1 MKKYKLIIA
10 VLAATAIFTVE
21 SNAQSIVDP
30 GVSVHNYKHPNKAAQ
45 AKTKQPK
52 VQVATINTVERNG
65 KFQRGKYMSTTPKY
79 APRPATLVVVR
90 DYKVEGIEI
99 NPLLSP
105 RNYKT
110 PNLNTE
116 NNRNADQMADYV
128 DQSKDSVYPTTD

>member
-1 MKKYKLIIA
+1 MKNIKIIVA
-10 VLAATAIFTVE
+10 ALTATAIFSFQT
-21 SNAQSIVDP
+21 SAQSIVDP

-45 AKTKQPK
+45 AKVKQKK
-52 VQVATINTVERNG
+52 VEVATISSVERSG
-65 KFQRGKYMSTTPKY
+65 RFQRGKYMSTTPKY

-110 PNLNTE
+110 PNLNLK
-116 NNRNADQMADYV
+116 NKSDKGQVADYI
-128 DQSKDSVYPTTD
+128 DKNESVYPTTD